1 MILSF
6 NYLSRQGLLRKDWSE
21 KTLKYWFY
29 NVYLF
34 MITQL
39 KNRTLIRLSGKDV
52 QPFLQ
57 GQFSN
62 DINALDEGV
71 VQINAYCQHQGKIIA
86 LVWVMKKSDDF
97 YVSLPSD
104 LADVVTKRLS
114 MFKMMSDVVITDV
127 SDEIT
132 QLGLLE
138 GDRQGLSPFKLN
150 AHQSI
155 ALVSDVSGINFSSGE
170 VWEQACIANEVPEVF
185 LATSEKFVPQMLNLD
200 IDEVG
205 VSFTKG
211 CYPGQEVVARLHYL
225 GKSKR
230 RMRAFECNEK
240 VEVGDALIVTGSTS
254 TKASGM
260 VVRCVKLDS
269 KSLCLATVELA
280 YEDDEIT
287 LNNVQLTRIHN
298 D

>member
-1 MILSF
+1 
-6 NYLSRQGLLRKDWSE
+6 
-21 KTLKYWFY
+21 
-29 NVYLF
+29 

-39 KNRTLIRLSGKDV
+39 KNRALLQLTGKDV

-62 DINALDEGV
+62 DINALEEGV

-86 LVWVMKKSDDF
+86 LIWVMKKAEDF
-97 YVSLPSD
+97 YLSLPSD
-104 LADVVTKRLS
+104 LADVVVKRLS
-114 MFKMMSDVVITDV
+114 MFKMMSDVTITEVTDG
-127 SDEIT
+127 II
-132 QLGLLE
+132 QLGVIDE
-138 GDRQGLSPFKLN
+138 DFDDKFKLN
-150 AHQSI
+150 DQQSI
-155 ALVSDVSGINFSSGE
+155 ALVDNVNGINFSNSE
-170 VWEQACIANEVPEVF
+170 IWKQACIESGLPEVY
-185 LATSEKFVPQMLNLD
+185 LNTSEQFVPQLLNLD

-230 RMRAFECNEK
+230 RLRTFECEGDI
-240 VEVGDALIVTGSTS
+240 VVGDELIATHSTS
-254 TKASGM
+254 SKASGM

>member
-62 DINALDEGV
+62 DINALEEGV

-114 MFKMMSDVVITDV
+114 MFKMMSDVTITNV
-127 SDEIT
+127 TTEIF
-132 QLGLLE
+132 QLGICE

-150 AHQSI
+150 AQQSV
-155 ALVSDVSGINFSSGE
+155 ALVDDISGINLSNNE
-170 VWEQACIANEVPEVF
+170 VWEQACVDNEVPEVF
-185 LATSEKFVPQMLNLD
+185 LETSEKFVPQLLNLD

-230 RMRAFECNEK
+230 RMRAFECE
-240 VEVGDALIVTGSTS
+240 GDIAVADELIAASSTS
-254 TKASGM
+254 AKASGI
-260 VVRCVKLDS
+260 VVRRVKLDS

>member
-1 MILSF
+1 
-6 NYLSRQGLLRKDWSE
+6 
-21 KTLKYWFY
+21 
-29 NVYLF
+29 

-39 KNRTLIRLSGKDV
+39 NNRALLKLSGSDT
-52 QPFLQ
+52 QSFLQ

-62 DINALDEGV
+62 DIDALEEGV
-71 VQINAYCQHQGKIIA
+71 VQLNAYCQHQGKIIA
-86 LVWVMKKSDDF
+86 LVWVMKKSEEF

-114 MFKMMSDVVITDV
+114 MFKMMSDVTITEVTDG
-127 SDEIT
+127 II
-132 QLGLLE
+132 QLGVIDE
-138 GDRQGLSPFKLN
+138 VFDNSFKLN
-150 AHQSI
+150 DQQSI
-155 ALVSDVSGINFSSGE
+155 ALVDNVDGINLSNSE
-170 VWEQACIANEVPEVF
+170 IWEQACIESDLPEVY
-185 LATSEKFVPQMLNLD
+185 LNTSEQFVPQLLNLD

-230 RMRAFECNEK
+230 RLRTFECEGDI
-240 VEVGDALIVTGSTS
+240 VVGDELIATHSTS
-254 TKASGM
+254 SKASGM

>member
-1 MILSF
+1 
-6 NYLSRQGLLRKDWSE
+6 
-21 KTLKYWFY
+21 
-29 NVYLF
+29 

-39 KNRTLIRLSGKDV
+39 RGRSLLKLTGSDV
-52 QPFLQ
+52 QSFLQ

-62 DINALDEGV
+62 DIDALEGGV
-71 VQINAYCQHQGKIIA
+71 VQLNAYCQHQGKIIA
-86 LVWVMKKSDDF
+86 LVWVMKSADDF
-97 YVSLPSD
+97 YLSFASD
-104 LADVVTKRLS
+104 LAEIVIKRLT

-150 AHQSI
+150 AQQSI
-155 ALVSDVSGINFSSGE
+155 ALVSDVSGIEFSDSS
-170 VWEQACIANEVPEVF
+170 VWERACIANEVPEVT

-225 GKSKR
+225 GKAKR
-230 RMRAFECNEK
+230 RMYQFESDQELQ
-240 VEVGDALIVTGSTS
+240 VGDELQVECSKSA
-254 TKASGM
+254 KASGV
-260 VVRCVKLDS
+260 VVRCVKLDA
-269 KSLCLATVELA
+269 KSLCLATLEVAHE
-280 YEDDEIT
+280 
-287 LNNVQLTRIHN
+287 N
-298 D
+298 DTVTINSHPINKIQHD